1 MADQTSTEKALER
14 LTETVDKIWLEI
26 GGPPGQPGLK
36 AKVEKQGAQIK
47 GVAGVLGIIGTAFLG
62 VMAKVFFFTQ

>member
-1 MADQTSTEKALER
+1 MADQTPTEKALER
-14 LTETVDKIWLEI
+14 LTETVDKIWQEI

-47 GVAGVLGIIGTAFLG
+47 GVAGVLGIVGTAFLG
-62 VMAKVFFFTQ
+62 VLAKIFFFTQ

>member
-1 MADQTSTEKALER
+1 MSEQTPTEKALER
-14 LTETVDKIWLEI
+14 LTETVDKIWQEI

-47 GVAGVLGIIGTAFLG
+47 GVAGVLSLIGAAFLG
-62 VMAKVFFFTQ
+62 MMAKIFFFTQ

>member
-1 MADQTSTEKALER
+1 MAQQTPTEKALER
-14 LTETVDKIWLEI
+14 LTETVDKIWQEI

-47 GVAGVLGIIGTAFLG
+47 GVAGVMSIIGAAFLG
-62 VMAKVFFFTQ
+62 VLAKVFFFTQ

>member
-1 MADQTSTEKALER
+1 MEHECKQQQTLEKISKTL
-14 LTETVDKIWLEI
+14 DKIWEEI

-47 GVAGVLGIIGTAFLG
+47 GVAGVVTTIGAAFLAL
-62 VMAKVFFFTQ
+62 MTKLFFFSQ